1 MGTVPDGNETAAD
14 DRARSGAHITGDN
27 VRRLREERGY
37 SLEQLVSAMKARGY
51 NWNRT
56 TLFNVEHDMR
66 RLQANEAVDMLT
78 ALRLD
83 PYHDMP
89 RLMCPDKRTLA
100 DRLGETYRAQTRK
113 LIQAARDYTAA
124 LDAYVR
130 ILDDLKTEKADDE
143 SRIETESESMKTIH
157 DATVK
162 LVIVELNDRL

>member
-1 MGTVPDGNETAAD
+1 
-14 DRARSGAHITGDN
+14 
-27 VRRLREERGY
+27 
-37 SLEQLVSAMKARGY
+37 
-51 NWNRT
+51 
-56 TLFNVEHDMR
+56 
-66 RLQANEAVDMLT
+66 MLT
-78 ALRLD
+78 ALGLD

-124 LDAYVR
+124 LDAYMR

-143 SRIETESESMKTIH
+143 SRIETETESMKTIH

>member
-124 LDAYVR
+124 LDAYMR

-143 SRIETESESMKTIH
+143 SRIETETESMKTIH

>member
-1 MGTVPDGNETAAD
+1 MPSQNKTTVTDSWRS
-14 DRARSGAHITGDN
+14 RARITGDN
-27 VRRLREERGY
+27 VRRLREERGC
-37 SLEQLVSAMKARGY
+37 SLEQLVSAMKDLGY
-51 NWNRT
+51 NWTKT
-56 TLFNVEHDMR
+56 TLYKIEHGER
-66 RLQANEAVDMLT
+66 RLLLNEAVDMLT
-78 ALRLD
+78 ALGLD

-124 LDAYVR
+124 LDAYMR

-143 SRIETESESMKTIH
+143 SRIETETESMKTIH

>member
-1 MGTVPDGNETAAD
+1 MGTVSDGNETAAD

-27 VRRLREERGY
+27 VRRLREECGY
-37 SLEQLVSAMKARGY
+37 SLEQLVSAMKALGY
-51 NWNRT
+51 SWNRT

-130 ILDDLKTEKADDE
+130 ILDDLKTDKADDE
-143 SRIETESESMKTIH
+143 SRIETETESMKTFH

>member
-143 SRIETESESMKTIH
+143 SRIETETESMKTIH

>member
-1 MGTVPDGNETAAD
+1 MPSQNKTTVTDSWRS
-14 DRARSGAHITGDN
+14 RARITGDN
-27 VRRLREERGY
+27 VRRLRGERGY
-37 SLEQLVSAMKARGY
+37 STDDLIAKMNELGY

-124 LDAYVR
+124 LDAYMR
-130 ILDDLKTEKADDE
+130 ILDDLKTEKTDDE
-143 SRIETESESMKTIH
+143 SRIETETESMKTIH

>member
-89 RLMCPDKRTLA
+89 RLICPDKRTLA

-130 ILDDLKTEKADDE
+130 ILDDLKTEKTDDE
-143 SRIETESESMKTIH
+143 SRIETETESMKTIH